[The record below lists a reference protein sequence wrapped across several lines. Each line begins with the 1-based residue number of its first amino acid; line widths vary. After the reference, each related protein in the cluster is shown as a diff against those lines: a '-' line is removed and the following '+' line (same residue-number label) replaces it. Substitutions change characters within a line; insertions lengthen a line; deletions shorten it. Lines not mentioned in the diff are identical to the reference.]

1 MNAKQK
7 RTLLILLTAVVLLI
21 AVLLGV
27 RAAKNRAQQAE
38 QDAAAAAA
46 AAGVITDAASSY
58 KELSYHNGNATLSFA
73 LNDDGQ
79 WYWTNDPDF
88 PLDQDYLIKIVNTLS
103 ALKPQQTI
111 TEGDTLDAY
120 GLDEP
125 SQTLTA
131 TSDNG
136 QTTTIALGNATSDGN
151 SYYMLMNGSETPV
164 YIISD
169 ELSREMAV
177 GIYDMCLLP
186 DFPALTEAQLN
197 SVTLAGPVNTILTAS
212 HEENSGGDSAASS
225 SSSGEEISTAW
236 RSGGANVTD
245 NKQVQGIVKQIL
257 GLRLDACVDYRPS
270 NDAAALCG
278 FDEPSSV
285 ITVKYTGDG
294 GTEET
299 LTLTIG
305 NPVLDG
311 DGRYV
316 RVDEDTTVYR
326 MTADKLDMLMKVSVN
341 GLENASTSSDTAPAA
356 SSAG

>member
-1 MNAKQK
+1 M
-7 RTLLILLTAVVLLI
+7 
-21 AVLLGV
+21 
-27 RAAKNRAQQAE
+27 
-38 QDAAAAAA
+38 
-46 AAGVITDAASSY
+46 
-58 KELSYHNGNATLSFA
+58 
-73 LNDDGQ
+73 
-79 WYWTNDPDF
+79 
-88 PLDQDYLIKIVNTLS
+88 VNTLS

-186 DFPALTEAQLN
+186 DFPSDEAQLN
-197 SVTLAGPVNTILTAS
+197 SVSWAARDTVLNRS
-212 HEENSGGDSAASS
+212 HSETSDGDSAAASS
-225 SSSGEEISTAW
+225 SAAEEPTTSW
-236 RSGGANVTD
+236 RSDGANVT
-245 NKQVQGIVKQIL
+245 NSKQVQGIVKQIL

-285 ITVKYTGDG
+285 ITVNYTGDG

-305 NPVLDG
+305 DQVLDG

-316 RVDEDTTVYR
+316 RVDYDPTI
-326 MTADKLDMLMKVSVN
+326 TAGSGQMDMLMKVSVI
-341 GLENASTSSDTAPAA
+341 GWRMPYSPKQPPPHPLWAVAIFRRIW
-356 SSAG
+356 

>member
-27 RAAKNRAQQAE
+27 RASKNRAQQAE

-58 KELSYHNGNATLSFA
+58 QELSYHNGNATLSFA

-186 DFPALTEAQLN
+186 DFPTLTEAQLN
-197 SVTLAGPVNTILTAS
+197 SVTLGGPVTTVLTAS
-212 HEENSGGDSAASS
+212 HSETSDGDSAAASS
-225 SSSGEEISTAW
+225 SAAEEPTTSW
-236 RSGGANVTD
+236 RSDGANVT
-245 NKQVQGIVKQIL
+245 NSKQVQGIVKQIL

-285 ITVKYTGDG
+285 ITVNYTGDG

-305 NPVLDG
+305 DQVLDG

-316 RVDEDTTVYR
+316 RVDDDPTIYR
-326 MTADKLDMLMKVSVN
+326 MAADKLDMLMKVSVN